1 MKEKLVAILL
11 TFLTAIYSFI
21 APIQGIL
28 LLVGVAIIFDTIAGI
43 YCSKKLGDPILSR
56 KLFRLAIKTFVYG
69 GAVIIFYSMDVLLL
83 KDIIGY
89 FLSIPLLLTKAVA
102 TTFIF
107 IELYSVDEKIRM
119 VNANKGIWF
128 YFKRLITGVKSIK
141 QKIDKINEK

>member
-43 YCSKKLGDPILSR
+43 YCSKRLGNPILSR

-89 FLSIPLLLTKAVA
+89 FLSIPLLLTKSVA

-107 IELYSVDEKIRM
+107 IELYSVDEKIRA
-119 VNANKGIWF
+119 VNNNKGIWY
-128 YFKRLITGVKSIK
+128 YFKRLISGAKSIK
-141 QKIDKINEK
+141 DKVSKLDK